1 MYCIS
6 VLFYL
11 AFLAK
16 SSFSYL
22 IKSIANI
29 YANLNNS
36 YGKISDLLDYS
47 LHEPLAYGQK
57 SGYFSGGETLMWTTI
72 LRKISLTLEM
82 VSYCKG

>member
-36 YGKISDLLDYS
+36 YGKISDLLQLLSSRTLGIWSEVRIFFRRRDPDVNNYS
-47 LHEPLAYGQK
+47 PQNITHARNG
-57 SGYFSGGETLMWTTI
+57 
-72 LRKISLTLEM
+72 
-82 VSYCKG
+82 